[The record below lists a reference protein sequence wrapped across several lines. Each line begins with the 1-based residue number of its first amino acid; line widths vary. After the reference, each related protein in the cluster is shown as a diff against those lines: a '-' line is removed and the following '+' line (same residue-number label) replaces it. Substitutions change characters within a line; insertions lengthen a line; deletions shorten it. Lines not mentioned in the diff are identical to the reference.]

1 MQLPLPPTLQ
11 VGPEGHAICALSG
24 GVDSS
29 VAATLVHK
37 VLGDRLH
44 CVFVDNGLLRLKVGS
59 MGGWGYCARVLAPR
73 PLPISSIH
81 LSTVLASLCAANVL
95 LCTARVHL

>member
-1 MQLPLPPTLQ
+1 MQLPLPPSLQ

-44 CVFVDNGLLRLKVGS
+44 KISDLVRGRGDRGSGTGERGGRGGGAGMQGYQVAFTCDNTLK
-59 MGGWGYCARVLAPR
+59 
-73 PLPISSIH
+73 
-81 LSTVLASLCAANVL
+81 
-95 LCTARVHL
+95 